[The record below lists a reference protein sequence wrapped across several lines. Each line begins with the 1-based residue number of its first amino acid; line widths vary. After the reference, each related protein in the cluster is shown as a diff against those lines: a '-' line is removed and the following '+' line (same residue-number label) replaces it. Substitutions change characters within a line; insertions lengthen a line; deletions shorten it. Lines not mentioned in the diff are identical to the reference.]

1 MIRSLNRF
9 VMIFLSATLAAL
21 LALGGAWS
29 AATPADKPM
38 AVVSTQAEKLFPD
51 APDGVDPIVTGPVSA
66 AFKQR
71 QADAGCDKAAW
82 PNVPAACFE
91 H

>member
-9 VMIFLSATLAAL
+9 VMISLSATLVAL

-38 AVVSTQAEKLFPD
+38 AVVTTQAEKLFAD

-71 QADAGCDKAAW
+71 QANIGCEKAIW

>member
-9 VMIFLSATLAAL
+9 MMILLAATVTAL
-21 LALGGAWS
+21 LALGVAWS
-29 AATPADKPM
+29 AATPANKPM

-51 APDGVDPIVTGPVSA
+51 APDGVDPVVTGPVSA

-71 QADAGCDKAAW
+71 QADAGCDKATW

>member
-9 VMIFLSATLAAL
+9 VMISLSATLVAL

-51 APDGVDPIVTGPVSA
+51 APDGVDSVVTGPVSA